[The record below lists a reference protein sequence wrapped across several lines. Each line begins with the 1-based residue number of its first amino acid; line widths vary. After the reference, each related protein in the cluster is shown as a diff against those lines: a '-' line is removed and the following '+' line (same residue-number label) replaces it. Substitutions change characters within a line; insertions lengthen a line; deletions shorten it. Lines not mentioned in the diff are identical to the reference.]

1 MEPTKEKIIT
11 RIDQLLEKAQAVLH
25 TRGIGPLG
33 GQTLDTIKF
42 SEWKSGAESFIVNL
56 LGKEHIYYQNF
67 EEVSDQH
74 SSHVN
79 TGIGILRAI
88 REEVEAG
95 YLIDVKLLIS
105 AEIFTDFLEMALHL
119 LEAGYKDP
127 AASLIGAVLED
138 GLRRI
143 SEKHGLTVKSK
154 EDISSLNKKIADKSI
169 INRLVQKKI
178 QVWADIRNNADH
190 GKFNEYKIEDV
201 QDMQRGV
208 NQFLIDQLE

>member
-11 RIDQLLEKAQAVLH
+11 RIDQLLEKAQAVL
-25 TRGIGPLG
+25 
-33 GQTLDTIKF
+33 QTKKVDEFYTEYIDAIKF
-42 SEWKSGAESFIVNL
+42 SEWKSGTESFIASL

-67 EEVSDQH
+67 KKVKERYSGD
-74 SSHVN
+74 VN
-79 TGIGILRAI
+79 VGIGILQAI

-95 YLIDVKLLIS
+95 YLTDVKLLIS

-143 SEKHGLTVKSK
+143 SEKHGLTVRSK

-190 GKFNEYKIEDV
+190 GKFNEYKIGDV

-208 NQFLIDQLE
+208 SQFLIDQLA